1 MIRFIICFYRCFFF
15 KKKKKLSHFQ
25 ILIELRSL
33 GLDSNAR
40 VRQKVM
46 EVMSFLI
53 LLYDRINGMLGIRV
67 IIGGLG
73 DPDAD
78 VVLASL
84 EGLERMKV
92 SKKFEKKN
100 VSDKNNRIL

>member
-1 MIRFIICFYRCFFF
+1 M
-15 KKKKKLSHFQ
+15 
-25 ILIELRSL
+25 IELRSL

>member
-1 MIRFIICFYRCFFF
+1 MSR
-15 KKKKKLSHFQ
+15 FQ

-92 SKKFEKKN
+92 SRKFEKKKKFRQN
-100 VSDKNNRIL
+100 DRIL